1 MTPIARETL
10 KSFLRVNYSD
20 LLKELACLTITPLQV
35 TDPQGE
41 VLVAGLHG
49 QQDDSAKPANSAERL
64 DQVPIKMNGETYGFV
79 TFPSD
84 QAQCRTVVES
94 LASQIGRHYSTV
106 CDLDHMTSQ
115 LSDSFDE
122 INLLYRFSE
131 ILHPDRNISS
141 TFRNLMRETAEL
153 LEGRILVLHDAQKGH
168 FEWSNATGSEF
179 NAMQQWLSEHPPKF
193 ASVFERLIEGR
204 AKGPLAARVPGSLD
218 TPHGPA
224 HYTLSPVRTHE
235 ELSGFVA
242 IVRGESEPPFETGE
256 LRLLECLAE
265 ELSSATTARHLY
277 QELQDMLFNT
287 VKSLVAAVDAKDE
300 YTRGH
305 SERVYQLSIL
315 LGEQLELGADDQR
328 SLSWAALLHDVGKI
342 AIGREILNKP
352 GRLTNEEFAV
362 IKTHPERGV
371 RVLEPIP
378 QLQKILPVIM
388 HHHERYDGN
397 GYPAGLEAEDI
408 PLASRIIAVADT
420 FDAMASS
427 RAYRPAQDL
436 EVVLDEIKR
445 CTGTQFDPH
454 VAEAFLELAKSGKIA
469 EIMACQTEEG
479 GDQKAA

>member
-10 KSFLRVNYSD
+10 KSFLRLYYSD
-20 LLKELACLTITPLQV
+20 LLKEMAGLTSTPLQV
-35 TDPQGE
+35 TDPEGQ
-41 VLVAGLHG
+41 VLIAGLNG
-49 QQDDSAKPANSAERL
+49 QQDRSPEQAESSVEL
-64 DQVPIKMNGETYGFV
+64 DQVPIRVNGDIHGFV

-84 QAQCRTVVES
+84 QTQCRVLAES
-94 LASQIGRHYSTV
+94 LASQIGGHFSTV
-106 CDLDHMTSQ
+106 CDLEHMTSQ

-153 LEGRILVLHDAQKGH
+153 LEGRILVLHDAPKGH
-168 FEWSNATGSEF
+168 FEWSNATGSELSPL
-179 NAMQQWLSEHPPKF
+179 QRWLTESRPEF
-193 ASVFERLIEGR
+193 EGVFKR
-204 AKGPLAARVPGSLD
+204 LAAARASGPHQARVVGNLE
-218 TPHGPA
+218 TPHGHA
-224 HYTLSPVRTHE
+224 QYTLSPVRTHD

-242 IVRGESEPPFETGE
+242 ILRGESDPPFETGE

-315 LGEQLELGADDQR
+315 LGQQLRLKADDQR

-342 AIGREILNKP
+342 AISRAILNKP
-352 GRLTNEEFAV
+352 GRLTDEEFAV

-378 QLQKILPVIM
+378 QLQEILPVIM
-388 HHHERYDGN
+388 HHHERYDGH

-436 EVVLDEIKR
+436 QVVLDEIKR
-445 CTGTQFDPH
+445 CTGTQFDPR
-454 VAEAFLELAKSGKIA
+454 VARAFLELAESGRVA
-469 EIMACQTEEG
+469 EVMATQQEEG
-479 GDQKAA
+479 EGQKAA